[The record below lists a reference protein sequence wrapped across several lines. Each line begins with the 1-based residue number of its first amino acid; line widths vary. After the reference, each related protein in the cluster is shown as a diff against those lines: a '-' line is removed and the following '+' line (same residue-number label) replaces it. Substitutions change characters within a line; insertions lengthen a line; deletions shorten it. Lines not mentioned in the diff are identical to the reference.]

1 MQALSDTPLPSSS
14 SSSSSPSPSDHTAS
28 FALRGL
34 VTTAAGLTGF
44 GLILWIAA
52 HWDTLGRVGQF
63 ALLQSGV
70 AVACALA
77 WREGMA
83 RPAAGLLALMG
94 IGGLFAFFGQ
104 TYQTGADA
112 WQLFA
117 LWAAL
122 GVPLALGVRSDVVWA
137 PWTLVALVGVALWVQ
152 AHTGHRWQVEPSDLT
167 VHLIG
172 WCAAIGVCS
181 LSSPP
186 GRRRLGTGLWAF
198 RTGATLAVV
207 MIGAAAMG
215 GLFFHSHV
223 LPHYTL
229 GLLVLG
235 AAAGLLIPPKS
246 FDVFALSAVALGLD
260 TLVVAG
266 LVRLL
271 FDSGGGDP
279 IGRLLLIGLFA
290 AGLLAL
296 SVSVILKL
304 ARRPAPAGDVA

>member
-1 MQALSDTPLPSSS
+1 MTHAMGTAPEPSA
-14 SSSSSPSPSDHTAS
+14 PRV
-28 FALRGL
+28 LRQGL
-34 VTTAAGLTGF
+34 TVAAAGLCGF

-52 HWDTLGRVGQF
+52 HWDTLGRGGQF
-63 ALLQSGV
+63 ALLQAGV
-70 AVACALA
+70 LVACAVA
-77 WREGMA
+77 WRVGVA
-83 RPAAGLLALMG
+83 RPAAGLLALLG

-122 GVPLALGVRSDVVWA
+122 GVPLAVGVRSDVVWA

-152 AHTGHRWQVEPSDLT
+152 AHTGHRWQVNPADLT

-172 WCAAIGVCS
+172 WTAALAVCALAS
-181 LSSPP
+181 APA
-186 GRRRLGTGLWAF
+186 RRWLGTGVWAL

-207 MIGAAAMG
+207 MVSASALG
-215 GLFFHSHV
+215 GLFHTTV
-223 LPHYTL
+223 LPHYAL

-235 AAAGLLIPPKS
+235 VAAGLLVSPTA

-260 TLVVAG
+260 TLLVAG
-266 LVRLL
+266 LARLV
-271 FDSGGGDP
+271 FDSGSSGDT
-279 IGRLLLIGLFA
+279 IGRLLIIGLFA
-290 AGLLAL
+290 AGLLAA

-304 ARRPAPAGDVA
+304 ARRTAVAEKRA

>member
-1 MQALSDTPLPSSS
+1 MQMSPTLPS
-14 SSSSSPSPSDHTAS
+14 PDHTAA
-28 FALRGL
+28 FARRGL
-34 VTTAAGLTGF
+34 SIAAAGLTGF

-52 HWDTLGRVGQF
+52 NWDTLGRVGQF

-70 AVACALA
+70 VVACALA
-77 WREGMA
+77 WREGVA
-83 RPAAGLLALMG
+83 RPAAGLLALLG

-122 GVPLALGVRSDVVWA
+122 GVPLAVGVRSDVVWA

-152 AHTGHRWQVEPSDLT
+152 AHTGHRWQVNPADLS

-172 WCAAIGVCS
+172 WTAALAVCALAS
-181 LSSPP
+181 APA
-186 GRRRLGTGLWAF
+186 RRWLGTGLWAL

-207 MIGAAAMG
+207 MVSASAMG
-215 GLFFHSHV
+215 GLFHSTV
-223 LPHYTL
+223 LPHYAL
-229 GLLVLG
+229 GLLVLAG
-235 AAAGLLIPPKS
+235 AAGLLVPPKS

-260 TLVVAG
+260 TLLVAG
-266 LVRLL
+266 LVRLM
-271 FDSGGGDP
+271 FDSGGGGDP
-279 IGRLLLIGLFA
+279 IGRLLLIGLCA
-290 AGLLAL
+290 AGLLAA

-304 ARRPAPAGDVA
+304 ARRAASSEEQA

>member
-1 MQALSDTPLPSSS
+1 MPTSPVPIERRALQ
-14 SSSSSPSPSDHTAS
+14 
-28 FALRGL
+28 GL
-34 VTTAAGLTGF
+34 TITAAGLAGF

-52 HWDTLGRVGQF
+52 YWDTLGRVGQF

-70 AVACALA
+70 VAACALA
-77 WREGMA
+77 WREGAA
-83 RPAAGLLALMG
+83 RPAAGLLALLG

-122 GVPLALGVRSDVVWA
+122 GVPLAVGVRSDVVWA
-137 PWTLVALVGVALWVQ
+137 PWTLVALVGTALWVQ
-152 AHTGHRWQVEPSDLT
+152 AHTGHRWQVNPTDLS

-172 WCAAIGVCS
+172 WTAALAVCA

-186 GRRRLGTGLWAF
+186 GRRWLGTGVWAL

-207 MIGAAAMG
+207 MVSASALD
-215 GLFFHSHV
+215 GLFHSTV
-223 LPHYTL
+223 LPHYAL
-229 GLLVLG
+229 GLLVLAG
-235 AAAGLLIPPKS
+235 AAGLLAPPKW

-260 TLVVAG
+260 TLLVAG
-266 LVRLL
+266 LARLI
-271 FDSGGGDP
+271 FDSGGRGEP
-279 IGRLLLIGLFA
+279 IGRLLLIGLCA
-290 AGLLAL
+290 AGLLAA

-304 ARRPAPAGDVA
+304 ARRATSPEGQA